1 MNKTRSKI
9 TNFSVNYYQNFI
21 NILTEVSNYEQFVT
35 IPFGIV
41 GNLFSIFIFTRPS
54 LNKKTNAGLLFTIL
68 CLINIFIILY
78 NAIFNWKILSKNE
91 TTQIDIKVGPF
102 LQFIDR
108 LKDDC
113 LSWIQAL
120 ISFDRFIS
128 VYFPVKGARIMN
140 KKWVLFSIIFGLLVF
155 ITSVNF
161 IRLFYS
167 ALTINF
173 ELELLIFLID
183 ILIRSF
189 IPCLII
195 MVLDIMVILRLRR
208 SKSELGASQQRRSKS
223 SRFTIN
229 TIIND
234 LIFLIFNI
242 PYILVVYSYF
252 SPIDLKIKIISA
264 LTVIRLLSNIYS
276 HLFFILFLVFNRIF
290 RHEFI
295 LIFTHNSCFNTINSS
310 FS

>member
-1 MNKTRSKI
+1 MNKNRSKMQ
-9 TNFSVNYYQNFI
+9 NFSVNYNQNFI
-21 NILTEVSNYEQFVT
+21 NILTEVYNYEQFVT
-35 IPFGIV
+35 IPLGIV

-68 CLINIFIILY
+68 CIINIFIILY
-78 NAIFNWKILSKNE
+78 NAIFHWKIISKYQMV
-91 TTQIDIKVGPF
+91 QIEIKVGT
-102 LQFIDR
+102 LLEFIDR
-108 LKDDC
+108 LKNEC

-128 VYFPVKGARIMN
+128 VHFPVKGTRIMN

-155 ITSVNF
+155 IISVNF

-167 ALTINF
+167 SLTINF
-173 ELELLIFLID
+173 ELDLLLFLND

-208 SKSELGASQQRRSKS
+208 SKNELGASQQRKSKS

-229 TIIND
+229 TIIID

-242 PYILVVYSYF
+242 PFILVVSSYF
-252 SPIDLKIKIISA
+252 SPFDLKIKILLA
-264 LTVIRLLSNIYS
+264 LTVIQLLSNIYS
-276 HLFFILFLVFNRIF
+276 HLFFILFVIFNRIF